1 MIIADYVR
9 FINLKIS
16 VFARGVQELEVIPV
30 RLKWFGEGFIGKVDL
45 SLGLDT

>member
-1 MIIADYVR
+1 MADYVR

-16 VFARGVQELEVIPV
+16 VFARGVQELEVTTLW
-30 RLKWFGEGFIGKVDL
+30 LKWFGESFIGNVDL